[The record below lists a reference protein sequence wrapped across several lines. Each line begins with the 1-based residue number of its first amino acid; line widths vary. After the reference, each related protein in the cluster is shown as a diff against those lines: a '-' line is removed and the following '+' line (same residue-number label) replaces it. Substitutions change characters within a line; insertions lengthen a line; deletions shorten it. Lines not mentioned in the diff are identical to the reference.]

1 MYTCEMD
8 TGPRNCGIDSFIMF
22 DGLFFF
28 LGNPLRL
35 ISYETFI

>member
-22 DGLFFF
+22 DGGFFF
-28 LGNPLRL
+28 GNPLRL